1 MLLND
6 IKAYRVV
13 SNDLVS
19 KMKNFLEGEGFE
31 LNEKMG
37 RKRLIFKNTYQL
49 ITSNDLP
56 PSRLTKD
63 GASDWEPFTYR
74 CETIELKE
82 VYSSD
87 TKPCFTKVD
96 VCRYWMEKY

>member
-6 IKAYRVV
+6 IKPYRVV

-56 PSRLTKD
+56 P
-63 GASDWEPFTYR
+63 
-74 CETIELKE
+74 
-82 VYSSD
+82 
-87 TKPCFTKVD
+87 
-96 VCRYWMEKY
+96 